1 MAAQALD
8 SAPLVILTRIWAA
21 ILAVLAT
28 ACLTGMLLLAA
39 ARQSDFTD
47 AERAALR
54 ASTEAGLAALAV
66 EVATSPVREVSRL
79 RSTTTRPEFAPD
91 QAISPET
98 FTALAA
104 RQADELRK
112 LASFDG
118 TLGLLAPDFTLL
130 AVAGRGSGA
139 LREALQHPAVRNT
152 AGRDDTVLSVVA
164 EDAVHVVALSASE
177 PSGHR
182 WIATAP
188 LRTTAGSAFRRAIGE
203 GTPAALVQAG
213 RLVSGPVGEAALVE
227 QLENLAV
234 ERQLD
239 TPEAGASAVFFT
251 GAAPSVRLGALGRLP
266 DLAGREPNP
275 VLLVTLSPRVLDP
288 SRTDLFG
295 ALANAASHD
304 LPVTALVLLCGLLVL
319 SLALAWFL
327 PALEALQPL
336 RRLQH
341 EVDAVTAGKVR
352 QVRPEHFTGRLSE
365 VVRSASQM
373 ITTLRQR
380 YPHDGL
386 TDFPDEES
394 TAERPMP
401 LPPEES
407 NPPTTRRPRP
417 PVDES
422 SAKPPSVGDAH
433 SGLRTIS
440 IDRAAPPPAPEAPAA
455 VFEPP
460 RPRSGV
466 APAAVLPRTSLAR
479 SGPLPMAFATSGP
492 AEVVDPTHLE
502 PDSAREAY
510 YRSIYE
516 DFVQVKVA
524 CGEPTEALTFER
536 FTAKLQRNE
545 DDLRARRNDIKAV
558 RFSVYVKDGRA
569 ALKAKVIKQ

>member
-1 MAAQALD
+1 M
-8 SAPLVILTRIWAA
+8 ILTRIWAA

-54 ASTEAGLAALAV
+54 ASAEAGLAALAL
-66 EVATSPVREVSRL
+66 EVHTSPVREVSRL
-79 RSTTTRPEFAPD
+79 RSAVTRPEFDPNLA
-91 QAISPET
+91 ASPESW
-98 FTALAA
+98 TALAA
-104 RQADELRK
+104 RQAEELRR
-112 LASFDG
+112 LAPSDW

-130 AVAGRGSGA
+130 AVSGRGSGA
-139 LREALQHPAVRNT
+139 LREALQHPAVRN
-152 AGRDDTVLSVVA
+152 AGGAHDALVSLVA
-164 EDAVHVVALSASE
+164 QDAVHVVALSASE

-182 WIATAP
+182 WMAIAP
-188 LRTTAGSAFRRAIGE
+188 LRTTAGSTFRRAVGE
-203 GTPAALVQAG
+203 GTPAALVQGG
-213 RLVSGPVGEAALVE
+213 RLVSEPVGEAALAE
-227 QLENLAV
+227 QLENLAI
-234 ERQLD
+234 EHQLD
-239 TPEAGASAVFFT
+239 TPEAGASPVFVT
-251 GAAPSVRLGALGRLP
+251 GKAPNVRLGALGRLP
-266 DLAGREPNP
+266 GAAGQEPNP
-275 VLLVTLSPRVLDP
+275 VLLVTLSPRVIDP
-288 SRTDLFG
+288 SRPHLSA
-295 ALANAASHD
+295 ALTRAAEYG
-304 LPVTALVLLCGLLVL
+304 LPPAAVVLLSGLLCL

-336 RRLQH
+336 RRLRQ
-341 EVDAVTAGKVR
+341 EFDAVTAGKIR
-352 QVRPEHFTGRLSE
+352 QLRAEHFAGRLGE
-365 VVRSASQM
+365 VARSAAQT

-407 NPPTTRRPRP
+407 NPPTTRRARP
-417 PVDES
+417 LDGE
-422 SAKPPSVGDAH
+422 PPAGPPTVGDAH

-440 IDRAAPPPAPEAPAA
+440 IEHRAAPPPEPPASFERPRSRSGAVPAA
-455 VFEPP
+455 V
-460 RPRSGV
+460 V
-466 APAAVLPRTSLAR
+466 PRTALAR
-479 SGPLPMAFATSGP
+479 SGPLPMAFAPSGP
-492 AEVVDPTHLE
+492 AEAVDPTQLE
-502 PDSAREAY
+502 PDTAREAY

-545 DDLRARRNDIKAV
+545 DDLRSRRNDIKAV